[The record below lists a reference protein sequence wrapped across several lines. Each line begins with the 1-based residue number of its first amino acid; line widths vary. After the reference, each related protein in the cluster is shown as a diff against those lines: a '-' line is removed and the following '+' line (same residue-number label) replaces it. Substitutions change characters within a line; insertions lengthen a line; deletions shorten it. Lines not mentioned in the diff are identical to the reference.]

1 MNPAT
6 ASDTRRP
13 RGRERGVTTIEA
25 AVIAPVLMVLLLFI
39 VFLGRVATTQ
49 QNVQRAA
56 RDAARAGSMALTRD
70 DAAVAI
76 DTTLT
81 ASLGATRDR
90 CQLVPLDLT
99 AIGQDSGQAG
109 DWDLGTIQV
118 RLTCTIPTSDLG
130 LLGIT
135 ATKTFTAVAT
145 EPVDEWRSRPVN
157 T

>member
-1 MNPAT
+1 MKPT
-6 ASDTRRP
+6 APHRTGHRA
-13 RGRERGVTTIEA
+13 GCEGGVTTIEA

-56 RDAARAGSMALTRD
+56 RDAARAGSIALTRG
-70 DAAVAI
+70 DAATAI
-76 DTTLT
+76 DTSLT
-81 ASLGATRDR
+81 ASLGATRNR
-90 CQLVPLDLT
+90 CQLAPLDLT
-99 AIGQDSGQAG
+99 AIGQDTGNPG

-118 RLTCTIPTSDLG
+118 RLTCNIPTSDLG

-135 ATKTFTAVAT
+135 GTKTFTAVAT

>member
-1 MNPAT
+1 MSAPT
-6 ASDTRRP
+6 PRHTGASRS
-13 RGRERGVTTIEA
+13 REAGVTTIEA

-49 QNVQRAA
+49 QNVQHAA
-56 RDAARAGSMALTRD
+56 RDAARAGSIALTRD
-70 DAAVAI
+70 DAAIAI
-76 DTTLT
+76 DTTLA
-81 ASLGATRDR
+81 ASLGPTRNR
-90 CQLVPLDLT
+90 CQLAPLDLT
-99 AIGQDSGQAG
+99 AIGQDTGQPG

-118 RLTCTIPTSDLG
+118 RLTCTIPTRDLG

-135 ATKTFTAVAT
+135 GTKTFTAVAT

>member
-1 MNPAT
+1 MNPTTPA
-6 ASDTRRP
+6 DTRHR
-13 RGRERGVTTIEA
+13 RGCEGGVTTIEA
-25 AVIAPVLMVLLLFI
+25 AVIAPVLMALLLFI

-49 QNVQRAA
+49 QNVQQAA
-56 RDAARAGSMALTRD
+56 RAAARAGSIALTRD
-70 DAAVAI
+70 DAAIAI

-81 ASLGATRDR
+81 ASLGTTRDR
-90 CQLVPLDLT
+90 CELAPLNLT
-99 AIGQDSGQAG
+99 AIGQDTGQPG

-135 ATKTFTAVAT
+135 RSKTFTAVAT